1 MRSIVVIA
9 TSVAVLTLAVACSDP
24 TGDTPTISA
33 SAVAG
38 GDGQSAL
45 VGTPLDL
52 PLRVKVLEGGAP
64 KSDVQVS
71 WQSAGGAL
79 IIGSN
84 LTDADGEAVA
94 GWVLPNL
101 PGAVTATAT
110 VDGVAS
116 PVTFHATALD
126 YVTAT
131 IEPASEGQSAMVGT
145 PLGEE
150 LVVTVRSGGV
160 PQANVSVVWST
171 TSGSVTP
178 GTALTAPDG
187 VARARWTLGPVA
199 GSQSAYASVARTKG
213 GPLAFHATATPLAGT
228 MISKVDGSD
237 HQSIPA
243 NFPGRWLG
251 VTVTDAFG
259 NVDAVTPVIWS
270 VLEGPVTLSASWT
283 DRFTNFVPSGPPGI
297 ARVRAV
303 LSGTGASVDFTV
315 TVLPAVP
322 LVILDLGEQTGFLS
336 RINGTSPA
344 VDTIPA
350 GGAMTWLL
358 SYEDL
363 DYHAVAAVGLPT
375 FVGGGLGY
383 GGTRNGLTIT
393 FGSPGTY
400 HYEDPYWPGV
410 IGTLVV
416 Q

>member
-1 MRSIVVIA
+1 MRSIAVIA
-9 TSVAVLTLAVACSDP
+9 TTLAVLTLSVACGDP
-24 TGDTPTISA
+24 TGNAPTISV

-52 PLRVKVLEGGAP
+52 PLRVKVLEGGEP
-64 KSDVQVS
+64 KSGVQVS
-71 WQSAGGAL
+71 WQSSGGAL

-84 LTDADGEAVA
+84 LTDANGEAVA
-94 GWVLPNL
+94 GWVLPNV
-101 PGAVTATAT
+101 PGSVTATAT

-116 PVTFHATALD
+116 PVMFHATALD

-131 IEPASEGQSAMVGT
+131 IDPASEGQSAMVGT

-160 PQANVSVVWST
+160 PQSNVSVVWST

-178 GTALTAPDG
+178 RSGLTDADG
-187 VARARWTLGPVA
+187 VVRARWTLGFVTGPQTTTVT
-199 GSQSAYASVARTKG
+199 VARTKG
-213 GPLAFHATATPLAGT
+213 GPLAFHAMATPLPGT
-228 MISKVDGSD
+228 MISKVDGTD
-237 HQSIPA
+237 NQSVPA
-243 NFPGRWLG
+243 NFPGRGLG

-270 VLEGPVTLSASWT
+270 VLEGPVTLSSSWT
-283 DRFTNFVPSGPPGI
+283 DRYTNFVPSGPPGI
-297 ARVRAV
+297 ARVRAA
-303 LSGTGASVDFTV
+303 LSGAGAWVDFTV
-315 TVLPAVP
+315 TVLPAAP
-322 LVILDLGEQTGFLS
+322 LVIMDLGPQTGFRS
-336 RINGTSPA
+336 RNNGTSPA

-358 SYEDL
+358 SEEDL

-383 GGTRNGLTIT
+383 GGTRNGLTVT